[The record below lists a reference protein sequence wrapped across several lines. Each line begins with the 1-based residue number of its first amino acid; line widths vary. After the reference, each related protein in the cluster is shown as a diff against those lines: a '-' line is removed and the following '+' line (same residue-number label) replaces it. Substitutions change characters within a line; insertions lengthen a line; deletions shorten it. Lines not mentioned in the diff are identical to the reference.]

1 MSSWHQPPERLSE
14 RFRYQGRK
22 FAFEAANLRLP
33 NGAEG
38 EFETIRHPGGAMVV
52 PVLADGR
59 FVLVRQY
66 RFPVERWLLEF
77 PAGTLEP
84 GEDPETTIRRELEEE
99 TGYRARVWTELGRFP
114 LAPGYS
120 DEAIQAFLARDLAP
134 LAEPPPQDPD
144 EDIETV
150 RLTAGELEAAIAEGA
165 VDAKTLGGYCLVRD
179 RL

>member
-1 MSSWHQPPERLSE
+1 MSRPPQPPQRLSE

-22 FAFEAANLRLP
+22 FAFEAAHLRLP

-38 EFETIRHPGGAMVV
+38 EFETIRHPGGAMAV

-59 FVLVRQY
+59 MVLVRQY
-66 RFPVERWLLEF
+66 RFPVAGWLLEF

-84 GEDPETTIRRELEEE
+84 GEGPEATIRREVEEE
-99 TGYRARVWTELGRFP
+99 TGYRAGEWSPLGHFP

-120 DEAIQAFLARDLAP
+120 DEYIHAFLGRDLQP
-134 LAEPPPQDPD
+134 LAAPPDQDDD
-144 EDIETV
+144 EDIEVVT
-150 RLTAGELEAAIAEGA
+150 LTAAELETAIAEGE
-165 VDAKTLGGYCLVRD
+165 VDAKTMAAFCLVRG